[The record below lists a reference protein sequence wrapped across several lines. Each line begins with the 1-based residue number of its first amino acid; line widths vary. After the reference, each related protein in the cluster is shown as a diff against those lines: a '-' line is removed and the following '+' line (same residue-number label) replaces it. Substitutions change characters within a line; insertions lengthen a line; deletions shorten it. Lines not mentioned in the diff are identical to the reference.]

1 MSLTAFGVKN
11 LRCLT
16 ETPLIPL
23 RPITVLV
30 GRNGSGKSTFLR
42 AFPLL
47 RQSLTTE
54 RKSPILWEHPDYVD
68 FGSLETAVR
77 RRASPPEITFSFEAD
92 HLDALDGGKAVVD
105 MTLAQSLQRPY
116 LRSYELRARGQIAR
130 LAFDLKGQ
138 ATLFKV
144 DDTDYLP
151 QVPGLALAG
160 SAYLLP
166 WVDATSGRRVAYRPH
181 VHPAFR
187 LTSEPRMVELLPP
200 DTLASATPN
209 ILMDLD
215 AEISDFLA
223 RVAYIGPERAVG
235 QREYKR
241 SERAVNEVHSRG
253 VNLADFLGSLTEEE
267 MESFARFCSTYL
279 GSTPSIVKKGSHIEL
294 LLDERGTGAA
304 VNVADTGFGYAEI
317 LPVAAAVWA
326 SCVRPLG
333 PEKPRRTSMI
343 AIEQPELHL
352 HPALQAKLARMFAGA
367 LRENERMVAEL
378 LRKAGHAEEGEP
390 EPSGLTKILVEAHS
404 AELIQGLGDEVRAG
418 RLSPEDVQLVVF
430 EQAPKTGETVV
441 RLAGYELDGT
451 LNDAWPIGFFT
462 DVDG

>member
-47 RQSLTTE
+47 RQSLTTA
-54 RKSPILWEHPDYVD
+54 RRSPILWEHPDYVD
-68 FGSLETAVR
+68 FGSLETALR
-77 RRASPPEITFSFEAD
+77 RGASPPEITFSFEAD
-92 HLDALDGGKAVVD
+92 ELETPRGGRAYVD
-105 MTLAQSLQRPY
+105 MTLAEGPQGPY
-116 LRSYELRARGQIAR
+116 LRAYELRAEGHVAR
-130 LAFDLKGQ
+130 LAFDPKWQ
-138 ATLFKV
+138 ATLFQV

-151 QVPGLALAG
+151 KVPGLALAG
-160 SAYLLP
+160 SAYLMP
-166 WVDATSGRRVAYRPH
+166 WVDAQSDFGVVYRPH

-187 LTSEPRMVELLPP
+187 LMNAPRMVEMLPP
-200 DTLASATPN
+200 DTLAWATPD

-215 AEISDFLA
+215 TQIGDFMA
-223 RVAYIGPERAVG
+223 RVAYMGPERAVG

-267 MESFARFCSTYL
+267 MASFARFCSTYL

-304 VNVADTGFGYAEI
+304 VNIADTGFGYAEI

-333 PEKPRRTSMI
+333 PQKPRRTSMI

-352 HPALQAKLARMFAGA
+352 HPALQAKLGRMFVGA
-367 LRENERMVAEL
+367 LRENERI
-378 LRKAGHAEEGEP
+378 
-390 EPSGLTKILVEAHS
+390 TKILVEAHS

-430 EQAPKTGETVV
+430 EQAPKTGETAV